1 MADSEGFFTPFEEL
15 DLSHRL
21 SDVAAEEYE
30 ACMASGDEEGA
41 RRAALMSLDLVDP
54 MRLKLL
60 DLLGYRHEGDI

>member
-41 RRAALMSLDLVDP
+41 RRAALMSLDLIGPARRKV
-54 MRLKLL
+54 L
-60 DLLGYRHEGDI
+60 DFLGYKQEGDI

>member
-1 MADSEGFFTPFEEL
+1 MADGEGFVPSDEIQ
-15 DLSHRL
+15 LSLQL
-21 SDVAAEEYE
+21 SSVAVEEYE